1 MQPFFCATHIT
12 SSSSNLVSDE
22 GWYVN
27 LIVAEPN
34 WGLPFCRRVEM
45 ELAMLL
51 RRWLLLAI
59 HHSSIS
65 LVVIALLLPKLCFPN
80 GANINI
86 QFNSDFEMVGH
97 DVDRNLTCVEAIAME
112 QGVLHMLDISPCL
125 IHHQTMPFKSTIY
138 RGKLQQSP
146 SRYHDTIFSSNL
158 LRNYTPNLKVL

>member
-12 SSSSNLVSDE
+12 SSSSSNLVSDE

-65 LVVIALLLPKLCFPN
+65 LVVIALLLLKLCFPN

-112 QGVLHMLDISPCL
+112 QECYICL
-125 IHHQTMPFKSTIY
+125 ILVHV
-138 RGKLQQSP
+138 
-146 SRYHDTIFSSNL
+146 FSITRPCHLKVQFIGGSYNNL
-158 LRNYTPNLKVL
+158 LRDITIRYSPQTF